1 MTTKP
6 KDKFAADTADTMASV
21 GKETFETVVSM
32 SAQAAAEG
40 YKNAAQFGK
49 EQLEATKTGYEKIA
63 AFGKGNLE
71 AYSAASAA
79 ALSGLESFYEEFVD
93 YSKKAVAQNV
103 DLMQKVAAAKT
114 PQEML
119 ELQFDAV
126 NMLVNRSISENTKL
140 NKIAADTAAK
150 VAQPLKDRFDG
161 NVSIFTKPLF
171 G

>member
-1 MTTKP
+1 MNAKMNKTS
-6 KDKFAADTADTMASV
+6 ADTAETIASV

-49 EQLEATKTGYEKIA
+49 EQLEATKTGYEKFVT
-63 AFGKGNLE
+63 FGKGNLE

-79 ALSGLESFYEEFVD
+79 ALSGLEAYYEEVVD

-103 DLMQKVAAAKT
+103 DLMQRVSSAKT

-119 ELQFDAV
+119 ELQFEAM
-126 NMLVNRSISENTKL
+126 NNLFNRSITETTKL
-140 NKIAADTAAK
+140 NKIAAETFAK
-150 VAQPLKDRFDG
+150 CAQPIRERVEG
-161 NVSIFTKPLF
+161 NVEAFVKPF
-171 G
+171 VG

>member
-6 KDKFAADTADTMASV
+6 KDRAETAQSV
-21 GKETFETVVSM
+21 GMETLESVVAM

-40 YKNAAQFGK
+40 YKNAAQFSK
-49 EQLEATKTGYEKIA
+49 EQLEATKSGYEKFA

-79 ALSGLESFYEEFVD
+79 ALSGIEAYYQEFVD

-103 DLMQKVAAAKT
+103 DLMQKFSAVKT
-114 PQEML
+114 PQEIV
-119 ELQFDAV
+119 ELQFEAMNSV
-126 NMLVNRSISENTKL
+126 FNRAISEGTKL
-140 NKIAADTAAK
+140 NKIATDTVAK
-150 VAQPLKDRFDG
+150 SVQPIKERVEGTVDAL
-161 NVSIFTKPLF
+161 VKPFF